1 MPRSRASLRS
11 LTDLSSSTSPHQ
23 PVETVHTPKPTSEIA
38 MSVSPRLRYLIFHSL
53 LPLEH
58 RSTHNN
64 YYILAPLAVDFLS
77 MCEPIIAHVAER
89 PGPRVV
95 IARYAG
101 GERGA
106 RAAARAG
113 SVVVVVDTF
122 RASTTIA
129 VLVSKGARV
138 VPVASIERAYSFAG
152 ADLRIG
158 ERGSAKVAGF
168 DFGNS
173 PTEILD
179 AEVPPNA
186 TVALSTTNGT
196 RVVEAARGARA
207 ILTGAFVNAGALA
220 EDLAAGTC
228 DGAEVVVIG
237 CGWEGR
243 RASEDEA
250 AAGAILHRLRSIGAE
265 LDGRAECVVEGYLS
279 RPLSTL
285 RNNSAAQRLK
295 RVGYERD
302 LEFCLVEDTVPV
314 VPRLVGGT
322 FVGGVPVPERPHKSS
337 ALGPTQ
343 KAKISS

>member
-1 MPRSRASLRS
+1 
-11 LTDLSSSTSPHQ
+11 
-23 PVETVHTPKPTSEIA
+23 
-38 MSVSPRLRYLIFHSL
+38 
-53 LPLEH
+53 
-58 RSTHNN
+58 
-64 YYILAPLAVDFLS
+64 
-77 MCEPIIAHVAER
+77 
-89 PGPRVV
+89 V

-113 SVVVVVDTF
+113 SIVVVVDAF

-138 VPVASIERAYSFAG
+138 VPVASIEKAYSFAG

-179 AEVPPNA
+179 AEVPRNS

-220 EDLAAGTC
+220 EDLAAGTY

-250 AAGAILHRLRSIGAE
+250 AAGAILHRLRSRGAE
-265 LDGRAECVVEGYLS
+265 LDGRARRVVEGYLS
-279 RPLSTL
+279 RSVRTL
-285 RNNSAAQRLK
+285 LNNSAARRLK
-295 RVGYERD
+295 RLGYERD
-302 LEFCLVEDTVPV
+302 LEFCLAEDTVPV
-314 VPRLVGGT
+314 VPRLVGEA
-322 FVGGVPVPERPHKSS
+322 FVGGVAASERPRKSS
-337 ALGPTQ
+337 ARGPTQ
-343 KAKISS
+343 KARISS